1 MSWETWSFAFNV
13 TMPNLLMLFMGVAL
27 RKIGLLNDAFC
38 DAAMRLVFN
47 LSLPCLLFF
56 SVASNHQSFSDQWP
70 LVLYGTLGTLAT
82 FLLLEIAAV
91 RLIKEPTERGI
102 FVQGGFRSNTGIMG
116 LAFAVS
122 AYGEEGV
129 AVGSLYLVVTVIM
142 FNALSVITLTR
153 SLQRK
158 SPDQR
163 ISVLMLLRGIATN
176 PLIIGLLC
184 GAAYAQSHLPMPG
197 VIKQTGSFISSMAL
211 PLALLCAGAS
221 LEWRSMFRSS
231 NVAMLAS
238 VAKLLVVPGLLTFG
252 GWLVGF
258 RGVELGIIFLFSSTP
273 TASGSYVMTR
283 AMGGNAT
290 LAANIIGLTTAGAFF
305 VIALGLYF
313 LRSLGVI

>member
-13 TMPNLLMLFMGVAL
+13 TMPNVIMLLIGIGL
-27 RKIGLLNDAFC
+27 RKINLLNDAFC
-38 DAAMRLVFN
+38 DTAMRVVFN

-56 SVASNHQSFSDQWP
+56 SVAGNHQSFASQWP
-70 LVLYGTLGTLAT
+70 LVVYGTIGTLAT

-91 RLIKEPTERGI
+91 KLVKDPKERGI
-102 FVQGGFRSNTGIMG
+102 FVQGGFRSNTGVMG
-116 LAFAVS
+116 LAFAMS
-122 AYGEEGV
+122 AYGDEGI
-129 AVGSLYLVVTVIM
+129 AVGSLYLMVTVIM

-153 SLQRK
+153 SLQRQ
-158 SPDQR
+158 SPEQK
-163 ISVLMLLRGIATN
+163 IPVSQLLRGIVTN
-176 PLIIGLLC
+176 PLIIGLLL
-184 GAAYAQSHLPMPG
+184 GAAYGQSQLPMPS
-197 VIKQTGSFISSMAL
+197 VIKQTGGFISSMAL

-231 NVAMLAS
+231 NVAVLSS
-238 VAKLLVVPGLLTFG
+238 VAKIFVVPGLLTMG

-273 TASGSYVMTR
+273 TAAGSYAMTR

-290 LAANIIGLTTAGAFF
+290 LAANIIGLTTVGAFF
-305 VIALGLYF
+305 MIAIGLYV